1 MVLLRKGVVAG
12 ASGGERL
19 RKVEQRVVVGGAPF
33 FDANVDLLPA
43 QVRHRACV
51 RVR

>member
-12 ASGGERL
+12 ASGGEL
-19 RKVEQRVVVGGAPF
+19 LSKVEQRVVVGGAPF